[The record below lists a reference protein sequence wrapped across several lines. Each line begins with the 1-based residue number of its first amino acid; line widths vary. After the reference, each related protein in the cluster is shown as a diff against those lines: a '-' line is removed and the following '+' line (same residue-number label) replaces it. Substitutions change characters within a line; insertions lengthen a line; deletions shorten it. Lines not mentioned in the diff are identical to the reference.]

1 MAQNNKLITKKRL
14 SVKGLDKIFGEEI
27 NDLISEIEAN
37 DEIKQNAV
45 KISLDEIRSNPYQP
59 RIVFD
64 DAEITQLG
72 QSIVKHGVIQPII
85 VKKSINGYEVVAGER
100 RMRAC
105 KKVGLTHIPA
115 IIINLSDN
123 LSDKQMME
131 IALIENIQRVDL
143 NTIEEAQA
151 YRDLMNK
158 LNLTQ
163 GEVAMQVGKSRP
175 HIANIMRILNLPQKI
190 QDYVLNGQLTMGQ
203 VKPLLALQDDMEL
216 VYRLSERIFKENLTS
231 RKVEDIVRAYQLQI
245 GKKDKNDQ
253 KVGVLPK
260 WEYAPVA
267 EKMIKILGTKVV
279 IDDNRIIIKFSNDK
293 DLNRILEVLKII

>member
-1 MAQNNKLITKKRL
+1 MVQNKDLINKRRL
-14 SVKGLDKIFGEEI
+14 SAKGLDKIFGEEI
-27 NDLISEIEAN
+27 NDLISEIEKN
-37 DEIKQNAV
+37 DEIKQNAIE
-45 KISLDEIRSNPYQP
+45 ISLNEIRSNPYQP
-59 RIVFD
+59 RIVFN

-105 KKVGLTHIPA
+105 KKIRLTHIPA
-115 IIINLSDN
+115 ITIN

-158 LNLTQ
+158 LDLTQ
-163 GEVAMQVGKSRP
+163 SEVAMQVGKSRS

-190 QDYVLNGQLTMGQ
+190 QDYVLNGRLTMGQ
-203 VKPLLALQDDMEL
+203 VKPLLAFQDDVEL
-216 VYRLSERIFKENLTS
+216 ISRLSERIFKENLTS
-231 RKVEDIVRAYQLQI
+231 RKVEDIVRSYQLQI
-245 GKKDKNDQ
+245 SKKNKNEQ
-253 KVGVLPK
+253 KTIFMPK
-260 WEYAPVA
+260 SEYVTVA
-267 EKMIKILGTKVV
+267 ERMIRTLGTKVV
-279 IDDNRIIIKFSNDK
+279 IDDNRIVIKFSNDK
-293 DLNRILEVLKII
+293 DLDRILTILKI

>member
-59 RIVFD
+59 RIVFA

-100 RMRAC
+100 RMWAC

-115 IIINLSDN
+115 IIIN

-163 GEVAMQVGKSRP
+163 GEVAMQVGKSRS
-175 HIANIMRILNLPQKI
+175 HIANIMQILNLPQKI

-216 VYRLSERIFKENLTS
+216 VSRLSERIFKENLTS

-245 GKKDKNDQ
+245 GKKDKNEQ

-267 EKMIKILGTKVV
+267 EK
-279 IDDNRIIIKFSNDK
+279 ND
-293 DLNRILEVLKII
+293 

>member
-1 MAQNNKLITKKRL
+1 MAQNKDLINKRTL

-27 NDLISEIEAN
+27 NDLISEIETN
-37 DEIKQNAV
+37 DEIKQNAIE
-45 KISLDEIRSNPYQP
+45 ISLNEIRSNPYQP

-105 KKVGLTHIPA
+105 KKIGLTHIAA
-115 IIINLSDN
+115 ITIN

-158 LNLTQ
+158 LDLTQ
-163 GEVAMQVGKSRP
+163 SEVAMQVGKSRS

-203 VKPLLALQDDMEL
+203 VKPLLAFQDDVEL
-216 VYRLSERIFKENLTS
+216 ISRLSERIFKENLTS
-231 RKVEDIVRAYQLQI
+231 RKVEDIVRSYQLQI
-245 GKKDKNDQ
+245 GKKNKNEQ
-253 KVGVLPK
+253 KTVVMPK
-260 WEYAPVA
+260 SEYTTVA
-267 EKMIKILGTKVV
+267 ERMIRTLGTKVV
-279 IDDNRIIIKFSNDK
+279 IDDNRIVIKFSNDK
-293 DLNRILEVLKII
+293 DLNRILAILKII

>member
-1 MAQNNKLITKKRL
+1 MAQNKELITKRRL
-14 SVKGLDKIFGEEI
+14 SFKGLDKIFGEEI
-27 NDLISEIEAN
+27 NDLISEIETN

-45 KISLDEIRSNPYQP
+45 EISLNEIRSNPYQP
-59 RIVFD
+59 RIFFD

-72 QSIVKHGVIQPII
+72 QSIVKHGLIQPII

-115 IIINLSDN
+115 ITIN

-163 GEVAMQVGKSRP
+163 GEVAMQVGKSRS

-216 VYRLSERIFKENLTS
+216 VSRLSERIFKENLTS

-245 GKKDKNDQ
+245 GKKDKNEQ
-253 KVGVLPK
+253 KFGVLSK

-267 EKMIKILGTKVV
+267 EKMIIILGTKVV